1 MSDGRTGGVLVDD
14 HLLLPVLLGREP
26 AALRPDGG
34 PLATTGLW
42 YHRLCRALADTTVTA
57 AMSRRLGE
65 APAGVAAASVQAV
78 LDLPDAVE
86 LVSLRDLAP
95 PMALLVADGV
105 HLNLLSLE
113 AVAAAEHLGAE
124 IVLAETDENPTLL
137 AACRDRDIP
146 HRLLAA

>member
-95 PMALLVADGV
+95 PMALL
-105 HLNLLSLE
+105 
-113 AVAAAEHLGAE
+113 
-124 IVLAETDENPTLL
+124 
-137 AACRDRDIP
+137 
-146 HRLLAA
+146 